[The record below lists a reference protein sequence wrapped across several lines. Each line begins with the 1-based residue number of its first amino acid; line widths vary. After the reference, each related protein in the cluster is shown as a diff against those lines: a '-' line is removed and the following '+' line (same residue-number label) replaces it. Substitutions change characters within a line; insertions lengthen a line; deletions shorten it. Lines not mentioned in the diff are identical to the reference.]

1 MEMIFI
7 GSGIFILWACWT
19 DICTRKIPNLLNLIF
34 VLSGLLYH
42 IMNAGLNGIWFASKG
57 IVLGFGIM
65 LLLHMMR
72 AVGAGDVK
80 LFAGI
85 GAWFGIAMT
94 AQVMM
99 YSILFAGLIG
109 IVIMIWRRETI
120 VRMRT
125 VLWRISGALLWKQP
139 LRPDQIE
146 QQQYLTFPFM
156 TAVLPG
162 VIFCYL
168 YV

>member
-1 MEMIFI
+1 MVTIFLC
-7 GSGIFILWACWT
+7 SGIFILWAFWT
-19 DICTRKIPNLLNLIF
+19 DLRARKIPNLLNLIF
-34 VLSGLLYH
+34 VASGLLYH
-42 IMNAGLNGIWFASKG
+42 LWDGGWEGTWFAGKG
-57 IVLGFGIM
+57 ILLGFGLM
-65 LLLHMMR
+65 LLLYIMR

-85 GAWFGIAMT
+85 GAWFGLAMT

-109 IVIMIWRRETI
+109 MIIMIWRRETV

-139 LRPDQIE
+139 IRPSQAE